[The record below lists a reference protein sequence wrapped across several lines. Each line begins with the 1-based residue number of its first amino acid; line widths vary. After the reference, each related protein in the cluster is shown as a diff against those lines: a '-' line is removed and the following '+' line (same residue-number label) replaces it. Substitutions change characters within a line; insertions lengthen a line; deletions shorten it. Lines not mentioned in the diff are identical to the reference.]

1 MSAHAMLS
9 ASGASRWL
17 ICTPSARLEQTIDE
31 IESNYA
37 DEGTVAHRLAELLIK
52 HKLKKV
58 SPKGYADKLDE
69 IMNTEYYSEE
79 MHGYVEEYAEFVM
92 DTLRAAEPGTI
103 LFQEQRLELEAFI
116 PEGFGTTDIMMINPK
131 KLYITDYKHGK
142 GVPVSAVE
150 NSQIKV
156 YALGALK
163 EFDFLYNDIKEVE
176 MTIYQPRIEN
186 VSTYI
191 MTVED
196 LMHWGYSV
204 LKPTA
209 QIAYEGLGEFI
220 PGEHCQFC
228 RARPV
233 CKATAVYNLQLA
245 AKTFEVTT
253 MTDEQLV
260 KVLKRASSIKKWV
273 TAVEKYMLHESV
285 VHGKKWP
292 GVKLVQ
298 GRSVRKYVD
307 EEAIVKGLVGAGY
320 AESKIVKRKLTGIT
334 ELSKIVAKLDFQ
346 KVVDPQLLKP
356 DGAPTLVD
364 EEDARPEFNA
374 SSQAML
380 VFEEIQN
387 ELG

>member
-1 MSAHAMLS
+1 MLS

-245 AKTFEVTT
+245 AKTFEV
-253 MTDEQLV
+253 DR
-260 KVLKRASSIKKWV
+260 K
-273 TAVEKYMLHESV
+273 SV
-285 VHGKKWP
+285 V
-292 GVKLVQ
+292 
-298 GRSVRKYVD
+298 
-307 EEAIVKGLVGAGY
+307 
-320 AESKIVKRKLTGIT
+320 
-334 ELSKIVAKLDFQ
+334 
-346 KVVDPQLLKP
+346 
-356 DGAPTLVD
+356 
-364 EEDARPEFNA
+364 
-374 SSQAML
+374 
-380 VFEEIQN
+380 
-387 ELG
+387 